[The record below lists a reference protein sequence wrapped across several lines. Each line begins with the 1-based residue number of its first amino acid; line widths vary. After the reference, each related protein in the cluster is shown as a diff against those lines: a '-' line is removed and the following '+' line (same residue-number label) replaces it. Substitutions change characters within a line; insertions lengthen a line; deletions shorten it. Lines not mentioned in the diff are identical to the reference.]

1 MATLTQEQIRHLSG
15 LMDARLA
22 REMEEIQ
29 AVSQR
34 TRARRDEGVPP
45 DWTDAARAET
55 TLAADDA
62 VINQDIE
69 DVRDIRAA
77 RERLSAGT
85 YGVCTDCGEAIAY
98 ERLLAYPT
106 AKRCIHCQRLHEQ
119 RKADGPSASSH
130 GVVP

>member
-34 TRARRDEGVPP
+34 TRARRDEGVPA